1 MKILQI
7 NAFCGFGS
15 TGKIA
20 VDIAQSLPKED
31 ECYIAYGYFGT
42 DYKKNYKILNDN
54 ICNSFKFKL
63 LCNRL
68 RGTTGYT
75 NGKETE
81 RFLKWVENYN
91 PDIIHL
97 HNIHD
102 DYIHINKLFSFIK
115 LKNIPVVWTLH
126 DCWPFTGRCA
136 YFEYNN
142 CFKWKK
148 GCFDCKYKDVYPI
161 SYFRDTSKKEW
172 LRKKSIFSGV
182 RNLKIVTPS
191 NWLGQYV
198 KQSFL
203 GEYDVSIIHN
213 CIDTSKFQ
221 YNPNCGYLRDKYNL
235 SNKKIILGVANSW
248 SYRKGLI
255 YFLQL
260 SEMLSESCCIILI
273 GLNDRQISQIS
284 KSYNNIIGLGRT
296 ESIQEL
302 VDWYSIAD
310 VYVNPTLEDNYPTTN
325 LEAQA
330 CGTPLITFNTGGSP
344 ESLKYGL
351 VVEERDVTHLKLAID
366 HFISYKDPRSDLA
379 RYFSKE
385 IFVLQYY
392 RLYKEILK

>member
-20 VDIAQSLPKED
+20 VDIAKSLPKED
-31 ECYIAYGYFGT
+31 ECYIAYGYYDT
-42 DYKKNYKILNDN
+42 TYENSYKILNN
-54 ICNSFKFKL
+54 SICNNFKLKL

-75 NGKETE
+75 NKRETDC
-81 RFLKWVENYN
+81 FLKWVENYD

-102 DYIHINKLFSFIK
+102 DYIHIEKLFSFIK
-115 LKNIPVVWTLH
+115 LHNIPIVWTLH

-136 YFEYNN
+136 YFERNN
-142 CFKWKK
+142 CFKWKE
-148 GCFDCKYKDVYPI
+148 GCYDCMYKNVYPI
-161 SYFRDTSKKEW
+161 SYFRDTSKVEW
-172 LRKKSIFSGV
+172 LKKKTIFSGV
-182 RNLKIVTPS
+182 NNLTIVTPS
-191 NWLGQYV
+191 DWLGRYV

-203 GEYDVSIIHN
+203 GHYNIKTIHN

-221 YNPNCGYLRDKYNL
+221 YNPNCKYLRMKYSLLDKN
-235 SNKKIILGVANSW
+235 IILGVANAW
-248 SYRKGLI
+248 SYRKGLN
-255 YFLQL
+255 YFFEL
-260 SEMLSESCCIILI
+260 SKIMGDNCCIVLI
-273 GLNDRQISQIS
+273 GLNSKQIKQASKIS
-284 KSYNNIIGLGRT
+284 RNIIGLRRT

-330 CGTPLITFNTGGSP
+330 CGTPIVTFNTGGCT
-344 ESLKYGL
+344 ESLKYGV
-351 VVEERDVTHLKLAID
+351 VVEDYDVIELKSAITYFLG
-366 HFISYKDPRSDLA
+366 HKNPQCDLA
-379 RYFSKE
+379 NYFAKD
-385 IFVLQYY
+385 IFALQYY
-392 RLYKEILK
+392 NLYKEILN